1 MMCGSISDFRLDVTC
16 GLVASFAALL
26 AFCNFESTGRAVDMS
41 TLYLYRAGE
50 EFSAQW
56 TDFLWFVFFNCLEKL
71 LTIFFLSKFGII
83 YAAPSLS
90 FRLLEIFLQFP
101 ASFKVTAI
109 MEIETAVSK
118 GTIARIVP
126 IFTEVEDIVESA

>member
-1 MMCGSISDFRLDVTC
+1 
-16 GLVASFAALL
+16 
-26 AFCNFESTGRAVDMS
+26 MS

-126 IFTEVEDIVESA
+126 ILTEVEDIVESASLVSLWLA